1 MEQNRPRRRR
11 KAKSSYRNSISGLIS
26 RLRQSP
32 LAWNAVLIVL
42 TILAIIIVSTIAMNI
57 ITRHGTH
64 RTVPDFTGVRIGDAE
79 AIAKDERLQIIV
91 NDSLFVPAYEGGIVL
106 DQLPKSG
113 AEVKAGRKIYVTIN
127 SFRQKMVQVPYVA
140 GRSLR
145 QAKNMLEVAGLEI
158 DKLIYEEDI
167 ATNYVLAVEVEGRE
181 LQPES
186 KVEIEMGEG
195 VTLRVGV
202 EEEKNSTIVPKAIGQ
217 SLSTAKSRLW
227 EQGLNIGQVN
237 FDEGINLLNQK
248 DARVYRQSLE
258 HNSGAKL
265 GDTVSLWLTLDEKK
279 VESNSAASDKRATE
293 LEEERLEAEQALRDS
308 LEMVEA
314 GISFNEDMSPTLRE
328 TLQRALQQSSE
339 MQQQI
344 EQTDED
350 EFF

>member
-1 MEQNRPRRRR
+1 MNKRR
-11 KAKSSYRNSISGLIS
+11 KRKQGGSALGAAIA
-26 RLRQSP
+26 RLKASP
-32 LAWNAVLIVL
+32 VVYHAVLIVGVVVA
-42 TILAIIIVSTIAMNI
+42 ILILSSVMMNI
-57 ITRHGTH
+57 ITRHGMH

-79 AIAKDERLQIIV
+79 SIAKQERLQIIV

-127 SFRQKMVQVPYVA
+127 SFRQKMVEVPYVA

-202 EEEKNSTIVPKAIGQ
+202 EQEKNSTIVPKAIGQ

-279 VESNSAASDKRATE
+279 VDSNSAASDKRATE

-314 GISFNEDMSPTLRE
+314 GISFDEDMSPTLRE
-328 TLQRALQQSSE
+328 TLQRALQQSSQ

>member
-1 MEQNRPRRRR
+1 MARV
-11 KAKSSYRNSISGLIS
+11 KSSPIIY
-26 RLRQSP
+26 
-32 LAWNAVLIVL
+32 NALLIVAVIVV
-42 TILAIIIVSTIAMNI
+42 ILIISSILMSI

-64 RTVPDFTGVRIGDAE
+64 RTVPDFTGVRIADAQTLAE
-79 AIAKDERLQIIV
+79 DERLEIII

-127 SFRQKMVQVPYVA
+127 SFRQKMVKVPYVA

-158 DKLIYEEDI
+158 EKLIYEEDI
-167 ATNYVLAVEVEGRE
+167 ATNYVLAELVEGRE
-181 LQPES
+181 LSPQS
-186 KVEIEMGEG
+186 DVEIEMGEG

-202 EEEKNSTIVPKAIGQ
+202 EPEKNSTIVPKAIGQ
-217 SLSTAKSRLW
+217 SLQTAKSRLW

-248 DARVYRQSLE
+248 DARVYRQSIA
-258 HNSGAKL
+258 HNAGAGL
-265 GDTVSLWLTLDEKK
+265 GDAVSLWLTLDQEK
-279 VESNSAASDKRATE
+279 VEKNSLSSDKRASE
-293 LEEERLEAEQALRDS
+293 LEEERLEQEQALRDS
-308 LEMVEA
+308 LEMVESGA
-314 GISFNEDMSPTLRE
+314 LSPTLQQ

-339 MQQQI
+339 MQQQVM
-344 EQTDED
+344 QTDED

>member
-1 MEQNRPRRRR
+1 MNKRR
-11 KAKSSYRNSISGLIS
+11 KRKQGGSALGAVMARVKA
-26 RLRQSP
+26 SP
-32 LAWNAVLIVL
+32 VIYHALLIVGAVVA
-42 TILAIIIVSTIAMNI
+42 ILIISSVMMNI
-57 ITRHGTH
+57 ITRHGMH

-79 AIAKDERLQIIV
+79 AMAKDERLQIII

-127 SFRQKMVQVPYVA
+127 SFRQKMVEVPYVA

-167 ATNYVLAVEVEGRE
+167 ATNYVLAVEVEGRA

-202 EEEKNSTIVPKAIGQ
+202 EQEKNSTIVPKAIGQ
-217 SLSTAKSRLW
+217 SLATAKSRLW
-227 EQGLNIGQVN
+227 EQGLNIGQIN

-258 HNSGAKL
+258 HNSGAQL
-265 GDTVSLWLTLDEKK
+265 GDAVSLWLTLDEKK
-279 VESNSAASDKRATE
+279 VESSSAASDKRATE

-308 LEMVEA
+308 LQMVEA
-314 GISFNEDMSPTLRE
+314 GISFDENMSPTLRE